1 MSSLLSNRYTS
12 EVSPVTDTAYTSFFR
27 LWMKNLWSFV
37 RDCHEGGNS
46 VPLPSYF
53 CIAFTNPEMTRR
65 IHEECDLAVRV
76 IGRCVGA
83 LVVSKLVVDI
93 KSRPRLRRIPVSRD
107 ELACLSA
114 VLGTNGD
121 NVKLLLDNPGA
132 IELTNM
138 AFLALDDFYSLTLEN
153 APLYVLNAIQETFS
167 LLSRALPP
175 GLSAEMREIQT
186 DSVMKVLDGQ

>member
-1 MSSLLSNRYTS
+1 MLSLLSNRYTL

-27 LWMKNLWSFV
+27 LWMKSLWSFV
-37 RDCHEGGNS
+37 RDCHERGNS

-53 CIAFTNPEMTRR
+53 CIAFGNPEMTRR
-65 IHEECDLAVRV
+65 INEECDLAVRV

-83 LVVSKLVVDI
+83 LVVSKLVIDI
-93 KSRPRLRRIPVSRD
+93 KSHHILVSKN

-121 NVKLLLDNPGA
+121 NVKLLLKNSGA

-138 AFLALDDFYSLTLEN
+138 AFLALDDFHSLTLEN
-153 APLYVLNAIQETFS
+153 APLYVLNVIQETFS

-175 GLSAEMREIQT
+175 GLSAEMRKIST
-186 DSVMKVLDGQ
+186 DSVMKVSDGQ

>member
-1 MSSLLSNRYTS
+1 
-12 EVSPVTDTAYTSFFR
+12 
-27 LWMKNLWSFV
+27 MKNLWSFV